1 LAEFP
6 LLPAARRRPVP
17 LILDTDM
24 NEDVDDAGA
33 LAVMHALA
41 DRGLAEILALTY
53 CTSAVW
59 GVPAI
64 QAINRW
70 YGRPELAVG
79 SFGRAGFIDEHADLS
94 YIRFL
99 AEAYQP
105 AGRGTDDAPEALALL
120 RRTLAARATPDVVLV
135 GIGPL
140 PNLAALLDSGPDD
153 ASPLSGDELIRRS
166 VRKLVLMAG
175 RIPEGIEYNLRQ
187 DPGAARRVL
196 ESWPTPVV
204 ICDGQ
209 LGGSIQAG
217 ARFCRESQR
226 GNPVRTAYWLHAVGL
241 DWACYDQAAVLAA
254 VTGARY
260 FRHSAQ
266 GRLEVDKEGRGRWV
280 PDQSGNQRYLKA
292 RYKAEALSELIEDL
306 MLAPP
311 RLKPLGSFMPAA
323 ADEELLELR
332 KAALAAHFRAA
343 IDESLEELEAAE

>member
-1 LAEFP
+1 
-6 LLPAARRRPVP
+6 
-17 LILDTDM
+17 M

-41 DRGLAEILALTY
+41 DRGLADILALTY

-79 SFGRAGFIDEHADLS
+79 SFGRAGFIDEHAELS

-120 RRTLAARATPDVVLV
+120 RRTLAARAAPDVVLV

-153 ASPLSGDELIRRS
+153 ASPLAGDELIRRS
-166 VRKLVLMAG
+166 VRKLVLMGG

-204 ICDGQ
+204 ICDGE
-209 LGGSIQAG
+209 LGGSLQAG
-217 ARFCRESQR
+217 ARFCRESPR

-254 VTGARY
+254 VTGSRY
-260 FRHSAQ
+260 FRHSAP
-266 GRLEVDKEGRGRWV
+266 GRLEVDKEGCGRWV
-280 PDQSGNQRYLKA
+280 PDPSGNQRYLKA
-292 RYKAEALSELIEDL
+292 RYKAEALSNLIEDL

-311 RLKPLGSFMPAA
+311 LIGSAEAFTPAES
-323 ADEELLELR
+323 DEELLARR
-332 KAALAAHFRAA
+332 KAALTAHFQAA
-343 IDESLEELEAAE
+343 IDESLEDLEAVQ